1 MFLQT
6 ISQALGPEAMAQ
18 YIDPEE
24 AVKRLAAAQGIDT
37 LKLVKTADMRQQEQQ
52 KTQQMQMSQSLMGQ
66 AGQLAKAP
74 MMDPTKNPDSI
85 EALQNVVNT
94 ASQAAEQAQ
103 PQGQPQPPGWAGS
116 GKDHT
121 KGTI

>member
-1 MFLQT
+1 
-6 ISQALGPEAMAQ
+6 MAQ

-37 LKLVKTADMRQQEQQ
+37 LKLVKTAEMRQQEQQ
-52 KTQQMQMSQSLMGQ
+52 KTMQMQMTSNLVGQ

-85 EALQNVVNT
+85 EALQNVVNS
-94 ASQAAEQAQ
+94 ASQATGQ
-103 PQGQPQPPGWAGS
+103 PAQGQPAPQQ
-116 GKDHT
+116 
-121 KGTI
+121 

>member
-1 MFLQT
+1 
-6 ISQALGPEAMAQ
+6 MAQ

-52 KTQQMQMSQSLMGQ
+52 KAAQLNMTTSLVGQ

-85 EALQNVVNT
+85 EALQNVVNS
-94 ASQAAEQAQ
+94 ASQATGQQ
-103 PQGQPQPPGWAGS
+103 PAPGQPPQQ
-116 GKDHT
+116 
-121 KGTI
+121 

>member
-37 LKLVKTADMRQQEQQ
+37 LKLVKTADQRQQEMQ
-52 KTQQMQMSQSLMGQ
+52 KAQQMNMTNSIMGQ

-74 MMDPTKNPDSI
+74 MMDPEKNPSSL
-85 EALQNVVNT
+85 EALQNVINT
-94 ASQAAEQAQ
+94 TAKATQ
-103 PQGQPQPPGWAGS
+103 PQAPQQ
-116 GKDHT
+116 
-121 KGTI
+121 

>member
-1 MFLQT
+1 MMFLQT

-37 LKLVKTADMRQQEQQ
+37 LKLVKTADQRQQEKQQ
-52 KTQQMQMSQSLMGQ
+52 AQQMNMTTSLVGQ

-74 MMDPTKNPDSI
+74 MMDPEKNPGSI
-85 EALQNVVNT
+85 EALQNVVDST
-94 ASQAAEQAQ
+94 AQATQQ
-103 PQGQPQPPGWAGS
+103 PQTPQQ
-116 GKDHT
+116 
-121 KGTI
+121 

>member
-1 MFLQT
+1 MMFLQT

-37 LKLVKTADMRQQEQQ
+37 LKLVKTADQRQQE
-52 KTQQMQMSQSLMGQ
+52 KQQMQQMNMTTSLMGQ

-74 MMDPTKNPDSI
+74 MMDPDKNPGSL
-85 EALQNVVNT
+85 EELQNVVNAT
-94 ASQAAEQAQ
+94 AQANQ
-103 PQGQPQPPGWAGS
+103 PQAPQQ
-116 GKDHT
+116 
-121 KGTI
+121 